1 MLQLRLRGLFVFV
14 LFSLLVSP
22 LALAEPK
29 PANAGLG
36 TATVT
41 GLISDDTGFPIPGV
55 TVTATRSG
63 EQSAEAV
70 AVTEGDGRF
79 KIADLRPGA
88 YQVDAALDG
97 FQPVATTIKLT
108 TAQTLDVAFK
118 LVPAFGETVD
128 VVGEAV
134 RTGEVAILES
144 RRQAAVVSDSISSE
158 EIRKTPDSN
167 AAGVVERLTGVT
179 LMSGKYVFV
188 RGLGERYSGTTIN
201 GATLPTTETE
211 KRVVPLDLFPAK
223 LLETVNVV
231 KTYTPDKA
239 GDFGSGVVE
248 MTTTEFPAAQTVKV
262 TLGTSYH
269 SAATGNAF
277 RRYAGGLDRFGR
289 GGQGMPSSIP
299 EHFLKRR
306 SNLDPTGYTP
316 QELETFGEALIG
328 RWTGDSISS
337 AAPASDLALTYGT
350 TLGRFGI
357 VLSAVSNHGYSAITE
372 EQRFFG
378 LDAGGELVPS
388 NDYDMDIDRE
398 TASTGFVGNFSLRLT
413 DRNRVSLNSVL
424 TRDAS
429 SEDRFQEG
437 LQTASGGD
445 IRDHRVRYQLEQ
457 MFSTRLRGEH
467 NLGGPGMGS
476 LVEWNVARSKATN
489 GSDLRENIYRESDP
503 GVFQLQTGLAESGKM
518 EFFDLADHIAQGGI
532 AYSMFF
538 ASAAGRWSGTLKT
551 GLDHLSRTREFDAR
565 RFRFTTATL
574 PQVDLTMTPDEI
586 FTAETIGPNGFELRE
601 ITGVNDAY
609 DAEHAIDSGF
619 FMTDATVGKWRV
631 IGGAR
636 YEKSDQRVTTFNP
649 FDVANEVEAVN
660 LGNDVLPSLNVVYQL
675 AAQTNLR
682 FGYGRSLNR
691 PEFRELSPFAF
702 IEVAGGRSVAG
713 NPDLEQA
720 TLDGFDFRWE
730 TFPSAGEVLAA
741 SAFYKKIDK
750 PIERIIQPTSDLR
763 QSFVNADAATLWG
776 VELEFRRSLEVFS
789 PALRLWSVN
798 VNYANIHSD
807 VVVGEHQFSVV
818 TSTDRPLEGQSD
830 QTANV
835 ALQFHHPQ
843 WGTML
848 RLLGSYNGERLAEV
862 GAFGLPDIYEAA
874 TKSFD
879 VVVSQSLGSF
889 AHGVE
894 LKIAG
899 TNLLNDKRD
908 FIQGGQVQRHYEPGR
923 KVSLSLSYSPF

>member
-1 MLQLRLRGLFVFV
+1 MTQLRFTV
-14 LFSLLVSP
+14 
-22 LALAEPK
+22 LALVLLNFSAAAIAQPK
-29 PANAGLG
+29 AGNSGLG
-36 TATVT
+36 LAA
-41 GLISDDTGFPIPGV
+41 ISGSVADDSGAPIPGV
-55 TVTATRSG
+55 TVTATRDGDTNGGSIG
-63 EQSAEAV
+63 
-70 AVTEGDGRF
+70 VTESDGRF
-79 KIADLRPGA
+79 TITELHPGA
-88 YQVDAALDG
+88 YHVDAVLDG
-97 FQPVATTIKLT
+97 FQPVSTTVKLT
-108 TAQTLDVAFK
+108 TGETQNIAIK

-134 RTGEVAILES
+134 RTGEVAVLES
-144 RRQAAVVSDSISSE
+144 RRQSAVVSDSISSE
-158 EIRKTPDSN
+158 EIRKTPDAN

-179 LMSGKYVFV
+179 LLNDKYVFV

-231 KTYTPDKA
+231 KTYTPDKP

-248 MTTTEFPAAQTVKV
+248 MTTTEFPGAQTVKV
-262 TLGTSYH
+262 TLGTSYQN
-269 SAATGNAF
+269 ATGESF
-277 RRYAGGLDRFGR
+277 RRYAGGLNRFGG
-289 GGQGMPSSIP
+289 GGQGLPSSIP
-299 EHFLKRR
+299 KEFLKRR
-306 SNLDPTGYTP
+306 SILDPTGYTP

-328 RWTGDSISS
+328 DWTGDTISS
-337 AAPASDLALTYGT
+337 AAPASDLALTYGNT
-350 TLGRFGI
+350 FGRLGVI
-357 VLSAVSNHGYSAITE
+357 LSAVSNHGYTAVTE
-372 EQRFFG
+372 QQRFFG

-388 NDYDMDIDRE
+388 NDYDMAIDRE
-398 TASTGFVGNFSLRLT
+398 TATAGLVGNFSLRLT
-413 DRNRVSLNSVL
+413 DRNRISLNSVL

-429 SEDRFQEG
+429 SEDRFQQG

-445 IRDHRVRYQLEQ
+445 IRDYRVRYQLEQ
-457 MFSTRLRGEH
+457 MTSTRLRGEH
-467 NLGGPGMGS
+467 NLGGPGIGS

-518 EFFDLADHIAQGGI
+518 EFFDLSDHITQGGI

-538 ASAAGRWSGTLKT
+538 AAPSGTWSGTLK
-551 GLDHLSRTREFDAR
+551 GGVDHLSRTRDFGAR

-574 PQVDLTMTPDEI
+574 PQVDLTLTPDEI
-586 FTAETIGPNGFELRE
+586 FTAQTIGPNGFELRE

-609 DAEHAIDSGF
+609 DAEHTIDAAY
-619 FMTDATVGKWRV
+619 FMTDTTRGKWRV

-649 FDVANEVEAVN
+649 FDVGNEVEAVN
-660 LGNDVLPSLNVVYQL
+660 VGNDVLPSLNIVYQL
-675 AAQTNLR
+675 GPQTNLR

-702 IEVAGGRSVAG
+702 VEVAGGRSVAG

-730 TFPSAGEVLAA
+730 TFPSSGEVVAA

-763 QSFVNADAATLWG
+763 QSFVNADSATLWG
-776 VELEFRRSLEVFS
+776 LELEFRRSLEIVS
-789 PALRLWSVN
+789 PLLRLWSVN

-807 VVVGEHQFSVV
+807 VTVGAHQFSVV
-818 TSTDRPLEGQSD
+818 TNTDRPLEGQSD

-835 ALQFHHPQ
+835 ALQFYHPQ

-848 RLLGSYNGERLAEV
+848 RLLGAYNGQRLAEV

-874 TKSFD
+874 SHSFD

-889 AHGVE
+889 VKGVE
-894 LKIAG
+894 LKLAG
-899 TNLLNDKRD
+899 TNLLNEKRD
-908 FIQGGQVQRHYEPGR
+908 FVQGGQIQRHYEPGR
-923 KVSLSLSYSPF
+923 KVSLSLSYTPF